1 MIDKILD
8 NYYSKK
14 LNMYIRNILLLYT
27 PSYKIEKNKNRVSI
41 YIKRYREKDEYYKK
55 ILDYDINRA
64 FGMLLD
70 FENLSDDIKRACK
83 IYFGGNE
90 K

>member
-14 LNMYIRNILLLYT
+14 LNIYIKNILLLYT
-27 PSYKIEKNKNRVSI
+27 PSYKIVKNKNRVSI
-41 YIKRYREKDEYYKK
+41 YIKRYREKDKYYKK
-55 ILDYDINRA
+55 ILDYDIDRA

-70 FENLSDDIKRACK
+70 FENLSDYIKRTCK
-83 IYFGGNE
+83 IYFAE

>member
-1 MIDKILD
+1 MIDKFLD

-14 LNMYIRNILLLYT
+14 LNMKIQNILILYT

-41 YIKRYREKDEYYKK
+41 YIKRYKYRDEYYEK

-64 FGMLLD
+64 FDMLLN
-70 FENLSDDIKRACK
+70 FKSLENDIKEFCK
-83 IYFGGNE
+83 IYFGGKE

>member
-1 MIDKILD
+1 MIDKFLD

-14 LNMYIRNILLLYT
+14 LNMHIQNILILYT

-41 YIKRYREKDEYYKK
+41 YIKRYKYRDEYYKK
-55 ILDYDINRA
+55 ILDYDIDRA
-64 FGMLLD
+64 FDMLLN
-70 FENLSDDIKRACK
+70 FKSLENDIKQFCRT
-83 IYFGGNE
+83 YFGGNE